1 MLEDDVEEK
10 YFLNDDMLARFCERS
25 LEIEENDD
33 IDNDDEFDFNLQED
47 AECLRGGGVV
57 CTINTRYD
65 EAATSDYVSLKHYP
79 KSCVIEVY
87 ERDERSEDNDT
98 TSN

>member
-1 MLEDDVEEK
+1 MQNV
-10 YFLNDDMLARFCERS
+10 CE
-25 LEIEENDD
+25 
-33 IDNDDEFDFNLQED
+33 
-47 AECLRGGGVV
+47 GGVI

-87 ERDERSEDNDT
+87 ERDEQSEDNDS
-98 TSN
+98 TSD